1 MSKHFATA
9 GILDLELSINFFEM
23 IQVEAAA
30 AAAHELMPNSRI
42 DFHLI
47 NNFKHGYKRKQHV
60 SQGCKERTNEKI
72 TVCWLPMDLFLY

>member
-30 AAAHELMPNSRI
+30 AAQELMPNSGI

-60 SQGCKERTNEKI
+60 SQGCKERTKK
-72 TVCWLPMDLFLY
+72 